1 MMNCRTARR
10 AMDKLDAARDI
21 ALQHHLAGCDD
32 CRKLKDALD
41 AAGSM
46 LKERHAGVVPD
57 AAFAARIRARLH
69 TEPAQVL
76 GTAALR
82 LLPVTAI
89 ILALLTWM
97 AFTATPV
104 TDTIVAKAPTEDVLA
119 WVLEDLED
127 GS

>member
-1 MMNCRTARR
+1 MNCRTARR
-10 AMDKLDAARDI
+10 AMDRPEEFRGPDLERHLDE
-21 ALQHHLAGCDD
+21 CDG

-46 LKERHAGVVPD
+46 LKDRHAGVVPD
-57 AAFAARIRARLH
+57 AAFATRIRARLH
-69 TEPAQVL
+69 RDPAQVL

-89 ILALLTWM
+89 ILVLLTWM

-104 TDTIVAKAPTEDVLA
+104 SDAVVTEAPTEDVLA
-119 WVLEDLED
+119 WLLEAPED

>member
-1 MMNCRTARR
+1 MNCRTAHR
-10 AMDKLDAARDI
+10 AMDRPEELRDAAFAR
-21 ALQHHLAGCDD
+21 HLDECEG

-41 AAGSM
+41 ATGSM
-46 LKERHAGVVPD
+46 LRARHAGVVPD
-57 AAFAARIRARLH
+57 AAFATRIRARLH
-69 TEPAQVL
+69 REPAQVL

-89 ILALLTWM
+89 ILVLLTWM

-104 TDTIVAKAPTEDVLA
+104 SDTVVTEAPTEDVLA
-119 WVLEDLED
+119 WLLEAPED